1 MLAWGKAVS
10 EPTTTPLKDWSFNG
24 NPSPLWDESKPILRQ
39 EKERAKSFQQQFLIA
54 RAGWRRNRWRKDL
67 ERRFPER
74 TDEGREYTNLRR
86 SNWTGKERSIWGYMH
101 IERQGKKQRIFFF
114 FFLLYQLS
122 SNISV
127 IYILI
132 QVSQLASLQP
142 ILGTSEICQ
151 ATNACPVWV
160 STGPQPS
167 WSLLQGSQVS
177 GSANSNQAIR
187 VFSFPLNHCYN
198 RLTIPVLL
206 S

>member
-1 MLAWGKAVS
+1 MKERFREEIPRKNWWGKRVYKPK
-10 EPTTTPLKDWSFNG
+10 EKQLDWEG
-24 NPSPLWDESKPILRQ
+24 EIYVRIHTYWKTR
-39 EKERAKSFQQQFLIA
+39 KKAK
-54 RAGWRRNRWRKDL
+54 N
-67 ERRFPER
+67 
-74 TDEGREYTNLRR
+74 
-86 SNWTGKERSIWGYMH
+86 
-101 IERQGKKQRIFFF
+101 FFF